1 MDGVVT
7 GRLGELV
14 GLGGVCVLSGA
25 GLSTESGIPDYR
37 GPSGA
42 LRARLP
48 MTIAEFRGSPEAR
61 QRYWARAHIGWRRI
75 IAARPNAGH
84 RAVAALQRAGVLR
97 GIITQ
102 NVDGLHQA
110 AGARDVVELHG
121 ALDRVV
127 CLECGARSTREA
139 LDQRLRGANPDLDW
153 DEVAASNPDG
163 DAELAEEQV
172 ARFRLVGCECCGSDM
187 LKPDVVFFGENVP
200 RSRVQGCFELLDDSA
215 SLLVLGSSLMVMSGL
230 RFVHRAQQARIPVAI
245 INRGATRA
253 TRSPTSKSTPRS
265 ARYCPRWPAPPNRPG
280 QTGEVSAWATGHQP
294 DNDRRPPRDCFHL
307 NTTAGWGHRFGDI
320 SVIEARLTSSLGR
333 KMNTRAWC
341 RASTTVRTGPRQYGP
356 RGLAW
361 PGSLALGAR
370 ERRGRSR
377 CCRFHAGTPT

>member
-14 GLGGVCVLSGA
+14 GRGGVCVLSGA

-37 GPSGA
+37 GPSGT
-42 LRARLP
+42 RRSRLP
-48 MTIAEFRGSPEAR
+48 MTIVEFRGSREAR

-75 IAARPNAGH
+75 VAARPNAGH
-84 RAVAALQRAGVLR
+84 RAVAALQQAGVLR

-127 CLECGARSTREA
+127 CLECGARSTRQA
-139 LDQRLRGANPDLDW
+139 LDQRLRAANPDLDW

-200 RSRVQGCFELLDDSA
+200 RSRVQGCFELLDGSA

-245 INRGATRA
+245 VNRGARLVA
-253 TRSPTSKSTPRS
+253 TRSPTSKSPPRS

-280 QTGEVSAWATGHQP
+280 HAGEVSAAGHQR
-294 DNDRRPPRDCFHL
+294 DSERRPPRDCSHL
-307 NTTAGWGHRFGDI
+307 RPQLAGATASATIGWPD
-320 SVIEARLTSSLGR
+320 EARRRRFRIGAESLEFGESR
-333 KMNTRAWC
+333 VFAD
-341 RASTTVRTGPRQYGP
+341 
-356 RGLAW
+356 
-361 PGSLALGAR
+361 LG
-370 ERRGRSR
+370 
-377 CCRFHAGTPT
+377 